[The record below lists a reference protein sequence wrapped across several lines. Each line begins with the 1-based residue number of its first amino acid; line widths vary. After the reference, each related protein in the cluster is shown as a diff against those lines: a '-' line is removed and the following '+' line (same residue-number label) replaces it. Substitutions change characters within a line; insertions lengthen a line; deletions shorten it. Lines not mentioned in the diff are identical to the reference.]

1 MPERRI
7 FSDETSNT
15 NSQEVGQTRSFRP
28 FGLRDKLGYALGDL
42 GNDFTFI
49 LAASFLLIF

>member
-1 MPERRI
+1 MTT
-7 FSDETSNT
+7 TSNT
-15 NSQEVGQTRSFRP
+15 NSQDVGQTRSFRP